1 MWTVFWRSAGMRRAV
16 CRRKGG
22 FSGTQR
28 RFFSTPVRWESG
40 QRLEEYDAERG
51 VFVLK
56 YERYDAER
64 DVREWESEELPL
76 AMESFEWLVYDPE
89 DR

>member
-1 MWTVFWRSAGMRRAV
+1 MERAEFVAELQSRIMDDFNASRFGTRETVLCEG
-16 CRRKGG
+16 
-22 FSGTQR
+22 
-28 RFFSTPVRWESG
+28 
-40 QRLEEYDAERG
+40 YDAERG

>member
-1 MWTVFWRSAGMRRAV
+1 MNDGSDFTGLEI
-16 CRRKGG
+16 
-22 FSGTQR
+22 R
-28 RFFSTPVRWESG
+28 RFGAQEVA
-40 QRLEEYDAERG
+40 DAERG

-89 DR
+89 D

>member
-1 MWTVFWRSAGMRRAV
+1 M
-16 CRRKGG
+16 
-22 FSGTQR
+22 
-28 RFFSTPVRWESG
+28 
-40 QRLEEYDAERG
+40 
-51 VFVLK
+51 FVLK